1 MIQKVITSLL
11 KYFRGDYGNQLES
24 YITSKN
30 PQNEGDV
37 ERYTREYH
45 DRIIQNRYY

>member
-1 MIQKVITSLL
+1 MIQKIITSLL
-11 KYFRGDYGNQLES
+11 KSIRGDYGSQLES
-24 YITSKN
+24 YITSRN

-45 DRIIQNRYY
+45 DRIVQNRYY

>member
-1 MIQKVITSLL
+1 MIQKIITSLL
-11 KYFRGDYGNQLES
+11 KCIRGDYGSQLES

-37 ERYTREYH
+37 ERFTREYH

>member
-1 MIQKVITSLL
+1 MIQLITNFFKRIS
-11 KYFRGDYGNQLES
+11 GDYGTQLES

-30 PQNEGDV
+30 PQTEGDV

>member
-24 YITSKN
+24 YITSRN
-30 PQNEGDV
+30 PQNENDV

-45 DRIIQNRYY
+45 DRIVQNRYY